1 MTIYTKGGDKGNTSL
16 YDGKR
21 VKKCDL
27 RVETYGTFDEL
38 SAHLCLSEKYVTS
51 EQNKAWLNK
60 IQDLLILLCAELA
73 TEDQEKQKG
82 LALITEEDSTAL
94 ERAIDHYL
102 EELPKITSL
111 VMPGR
116 SKSAAYLHVA
126 RTVARRGERL
136 LVRLTG
142 EGEVREELLI
152 YVNRLSDFLYAM
164 ASEEDFRFGEGES
177 GTLKRWEGK

>member
-1 MTIYTKGGDKGNTSL
+1 MAIYTKGGDKGNTSL

-38 SAHLCLSEKYVTS
+38 NAHLCLSEKYVTS
-51 EQNKAWLNK
+51 EQNRAWLNK
-60 IQDLLILLCAELA
+60 IQELMIQLCAELA
-73 TEDQEKQKG
+73 TEDQEKQKR
-82 LALITEEDSTAL
+82 LTLITEEDSLAL

-111 VMPGR
+111 AMPGK
-116 SKSAAYLHVA
+116 SKGAAYLHVA

-136 LVRLTG
+136 LVRLTK
-142 EGEVREELLI
+142 ETEVREELLV

-164 ASEEDFRFGEGES
+164 ASEEDFRFHEKNS
-177 GTLKRWEGK
+177 

>member
-1 MTIYTKGGDKGNTSL
+1 MAIYTKGGDKGSTSL

-21 VKKCDL
+21 VKKYDL

-38 SAHLCLSEKYVTS
+38 NAHLCLCEKYVTS

-60 IQDLLILLCAELA
+60 LQELMIRLCAELA
-73 TEDQEKQKG
+73 TEDKERQQR
-82 LALITEEDSTAL
+82 LTLITTEDASAL

-102 EELPKITSL
+102 EEQPQITTL

-116 SKSAAYLHVA
+116 SKGAATLHVA

-136 LVRLTG
+136 LVRLA
-142 EGEVREELLI
+142 EEVEVREELLR

-164 ASEEDFRFGEGES
+164 ASEEDFRYGERKEH
-177 GTLKRWEGK
+177 

>member
-1 MTIYTKGGDKGNTSL
+1 MSIYTKGGDKGSTSL

-21 VKKCDL
+21 IKKFDL

-38 SAHLCLSEKYVTS
+38 NAHLCLSEKYVTS
-51 EQNKAWLNK
+51 EQNRAWLKK
-60 IQDLLILLCAELA
+60 IQELMIRLSAELA
-73 TEDQEKQKG
+73 TEDQEKQKR
-82 LALITEEDSTAL
+82 LTLITEEDTLAL
-94 ERAIDHYL
+94 ERAIDHFL
-102 EELPKITSL
+102 EEQPKITTL

-116 SKSAAYLHVA
+116 SKGAAHLHVA

-136 LVRLTG
+136 LVRLAE

-164 ASEEDFRFGEGES
+164 ASEEDFRFGEKNS
-177 GTLKRWEGK
+177 L

>member
-1 MTIYTKGGDKGNTSL
+1 MAIYTKGGDKGSTSL

-21 VKKCDL
+21 VKKYDL

-38 SAHLCLSEKYVTS
+38 NAHICLCEKYVTS

-60 IQDLLILLCAELA
+60 IQELMIRLSAELA
-73 TEDQEKQKG
+73 TEDKEKQKR
-82 LALITEEDSTAL
+82 LTLITEEDSSAL

-102 EELPKITSL
+102 EEQPKITTL

-116 SKSAAYLHVA
+116 SKGAAYLHVA

-136 LVRLTG
+136 LVRLAQ
-142 EGEVREELLI
+142 EVEIREELLI

-164 ASEEDFRFGEGES
+164 ASEEDFRYSE
-177 GTLKRWEGK
+177 R